1 MKLSLICP
9 VFNEE
14 STLPLFYQ
22 AVRGYEVFKDWEIE
36 IIFVNDGSVD
46 DSAQIISKMIEDDSL
61 IISVNFSRNFGKEAA
76 LFAGMSY
83 ATGDAVIPID
93 VDLQDPIDVIP
104 ELVSRWREGAE
115 VVLARRSDRT
125 ADGFLKRWAA
135 GLYYDLH
142 NLISDAPI
150 EKNVGDFRLMDK
162 KVAQAVLKLPE
173 RNLFMKGVL
182 SWVGFKTEIVDYS
195 RAPRTAGTSKFNGWK
210 LWNFALDGVTSFS
223 TLPLRLW
230 TYVGLFFA
238 SVSFVYA
245 AYMVAD
251 KLLNDNPVPGY
262 PSLMTVILFLGGI
275 QLIGLG
281 VLGEYIG
288 RIYSESKQ
296 RPRYIISDVKSRP
309 RK

>member
-14 STLPLFYQ
+14 SALPLFYQ
-22 AVRGYEVFKDWEIE
+22 AVRGYEAFKDWEIE
-36 IIFVNDGSVD
+36 IVFVNDGSAD
-46 DSAQIISKMIEDDSL
+46 DSAQIISKMIEDDPL

-125 ADGFLKRWAA
+125 ADSFLKRRAA
-135 GLYYDLH
+135 EVYYDLH
-142 NLISDAPI
+142 NFISDVPI

-238 SVSFVYA
+238 SGSFMYA
-245 AYMVAD
+245 AYMIVD

-296 RPRYIISDVKSRP
+296 RPRYIISDVKSKP